1 MTNNGSV
8 LVTYMPQDKEWKNY
22 EEMDFLMAFSL
33 TPYQKKEV
41 VGVLYI
47 HAATYADNVEHM
59 VILFI
64 MHRR

>member
-1 MTNNGSV
+1 
-8 LVTYMPQDKEWKNY
+8 MPQDKEWKNY

-41 VGVLYI
+41 VGMLYI